1 MKSRMGI
8 FLRNTSLKVSSATV
22 FTVLFL
28 IAGSATAQSDS
39 NSSNKFSGIKIK
51 NFGQMDERFYRGAQP
66 EAEDYPALAALGIK
80 IIFDLRNDPKD
91 FARQAAEAAG
101 LRYVNIPMSDKER
114 PEDTQISDFLRQVN
128 ESGDAPFYVHCRG
141 GRHRTGVMGAVY
153 RIEHYRWNYDRVYSE
168 MKQYDYY
175 SRWGHGDLKVYVQ
188 DYHAREQKE
197 TQTAITDS
205 AERLQK

>member
-1 MKSRMGI
+1 MGI
-8 FLRNTSLKVSSATV
+8 FLRNTSVKVSSLTL
-22 FTVLFL
+22 FTALFL
-28 IAGSATAQSDS
+28 IAGSAFGQSDTV
-39 NSSNKFSGIKIK
+39 SSQKFPGIKIK

-91 FARQAAEAAG
+91 FARRAAEASG

-114 PEDTQISDFLRQVN
+114 PDDAQISDFLRAVN

-153 RIEHYRWNYDRVYSE
+153 RIEHYGWNYDKVYSE

-197 TQTAITDS
+197 NQPAITDS
-205 AERLQK
+205 SDRLPK